1 MFMLEFSLLSMKVLV
16 AFEGWNAIMG
26 KFWFSHNHKSFWFR
40 PGHFGFETGQFNV
53 KLRQSWRQWSWQL
66 KVMVVVMWVGL
77 TMRRGG
83 SSQSWTRIHLWSLRI
98 AFWNCTRS
106 STRPC
111 KAVSVALNWISV
123 FKLRLNRFCAFSTL
137 SWLLVATSFI
147 PYMASYSKKT
157 FHIPTHHDR
166 LRLEEQTLTLSK
178 RENWPEYHEHLW
190 LLSHVFYFKVGNQ
203 LYFVPMHFGSSIWIL
218 LPFSKEGCPWVW
230 QPVLRCDG
238 GRKVTMDHVHENA
251 SLLPLSCNLLGWCFQ
266 FLVICHVISDIFIAV
281 FAWPG
286 PHHALR
292 WVWKKLQAHQEEHLE
307 RCKTRFKKI
316 KSQKAFVKKLNE
328 IEDHYLVGL
337 IAVFW

>member
-1 MFMLEFSLLSMKVLV
+1 MLFQH
-16 AFEGWNAIMG
+16 FPG
-26 KFWFSHNHKSFWFR
+26 FW
-40 PGHFGFETGQFNV
+40 
-53 KLRQSWRQWSWQL
+53 WQL
-66 KVMVVVMWVGL
+66 HSFL
-77 TMRRGG
+77 T
-83 SSQSWTRIHLWSLRI
+83 WPHT
-98 AFWNCTRS
+98 
-106 STRPC
+106 P
-111 KAVSVALNWISV
+111 
-123 FKLRLNRFCAFSTL
+123 
-137 SWLLVATSFI
+137 
-147 PYMASYSKKT
+147 KKT

-166 LRLEEQTLTLSK
+166 LRLEEQTLTMSK

-190 LLSHVFYFKVGNQ
+190 LPSHVFYFKVGNQ

-316 KSQKAFVKKLNE
+316 KSQKAFVKKVNE

>member
-147 PYMASYSKKT
+147 PYMASYSKK
-157 FHIPTHHDR
+157 
-166 LRLEEQTLTLSK
+166 
-178 RENWPEYHEHLW
+178 N
-190 LLSHVFYFKVGNQ
+190 LSHPYPSWSAEAWRADPYHVKARK
-203 LYFVPMHFGSSIWIL
+203 LA
-218 LPFSKEGCPWVW
+218 WVSW
-230 QPVLRCDG
+230 
-238 GRKVTMDHVHENA
+238 A
-251 SLLPLSCNLLGWCFQ
+251 SL
-266 FLVICHVISDIFIAV
+266 I
-281 FAWPG
+281 
-286 PHHALR
+286 
-292 WVWKKLQAHQEEHLE
+292 
-307 RCKTRFKKI
+307 T
-316 KSQKAFVKKLNE
+316 
-328 IEDHYLVGL
+328 
-337 IAVFW
+337 